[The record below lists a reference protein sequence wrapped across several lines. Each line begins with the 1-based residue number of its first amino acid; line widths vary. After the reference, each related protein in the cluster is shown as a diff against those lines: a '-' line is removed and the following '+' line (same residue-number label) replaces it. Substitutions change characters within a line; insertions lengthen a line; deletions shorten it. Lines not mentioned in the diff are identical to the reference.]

1 MKKTLKLSLFMILL
15 SALAIIFL
23 LLPWLSMIFTN
34 NTGSNNTSSE
44 QPHEHIAV
52 IDEAIA
58 PTCSSSGLTEGK
70 HCSIC
75 NEILVK
81 QEQIPAIGHDLIHHS
96 GKLAT
101 RSQPGYEPYETCSRC
116 EYSTFK
122 KIPAIGSSGLNYY
135 TIENNG
141 AGKKICTVTGIG
153 SCFDTDIIIPEILS
167 AGYIVTEIG
176 EKAFKN
182 NYGFKSITI
191 PDSVTTIGSEAF
203 YGCNKLRIITI
214 GNSVTSIEDRA
225 FYGCSSLTSI
235 TIPDSVTSIGS
246 WAFYDCSGL
255 TSATIGNSV
264 SSIAY
269 SAFNSCGNLAS
280 ITIPDSVTKIDGRAF
295 FRCSSLT
302 SVTVGNSVRS
312 IENLAFAECTSLTS
326 ISIPN
331 SVTKIDEDA
340 FSGCNLKKVYFN
352 GSAKQWQ
359 SILIINGNGSLTSAT
374 RFYYSEMKPTKYGNY
389 WHYDENGNI
398 KEW

>member
-1 MKKTLKLSLFMILL
+1 MKKTLKLISLYMILL
-15 SALAIIFL
+15 LALAMFFACGTT
-23 LLPWLSMIFTN
+23 SG
-34 NTGSNNTSSE
+34 NTSNNST
-44 QPHEHIAV
+44 QPHEHVVV
-52 IDEAIA
+52 IDEGIE
-58 PTCSSSGLTEGK
+58 PTCTNSGLTSGK

-81 QEQIPAIGHDLIHHS
+81 QEQIPALGHDLIHHS

-116 EYSTFK
+116 DYSTFK
-122 KIPAIGSSGLNYY
+122 KISAIGSSGLNYY
-135 TIENNG
+135 TIDNNG

-203 YGCNKLRIITI
+203 YGCNELRIITI

-235 TIPDSVTSIGS
+235 TIPDSVILIGY
-246 WAFYDCSGL
+246 ATFLGCSGL

-264 SSIAY
+264 RSIGPL
-269 SAFNSCGNLAS
+269 AFNSCESLTS
-280 ITIPDSVTKIDGRAF
+280 ITIPDSVISIDSLAF
-295 FRCSSLT
+295 AYCSSLT
-302 SVTVGNSVRS
+302 SATIGNSVRS
-312 IENLAFAECTSLTS
+312 IGNRAFKCTSLTS

-374 RFYYSEMKPTKYGNY
+374 RYYYSETKPTEEGNF

-398 KEW
+398 EEW